1 METAGVE
8 PASSPLQAG
17 ALPPEL
23 HPRRVRCGRMESN
36 HHSARRRVYSAGSSP
51 DAQRP
56 QREGRPT
63 GSNRYREDHDLG
75 CCRYTTVTMNEA
87 GTTGLE
93 PATSRLTS
101 ERSAQLSYAP
111 GLHISLSLAMVGSRP
126 TARQAH
132 SAGSA
137 GRGEPKVPNFRIRAK
152 RGDKDHGGEAAIRFS
167 IAASPEWRGWDSNPR
182 SRAHEA
188 REDSLSSTARRRAI
202 WPAGIEPA
210 VSDARSRRGGLLPH
224 SQKKSSTYSTP
235 GGS

>member
-1 METAGVE
+1 
-8 PASSPLQAG
+8 
-17 ALPPEL
+17 
-23 HPRRVRCGRMESN
+23 MESN
-36 HHSARRRVYSAGSSP
+36 HHSARRRVYSAVSSP

-56 QREGRPT
+56 LEQRKGDRPD
-63 GSNRYREDHDLG
+63 SNRYREDHDLG
-75 CCRYTTVTMNEA
+75 CCRYTTVTMNGA

-111 GLHISLSLAMVGSRP
+111 ELHVRWTCGQVPPYGQASTQHKLGRPWRTEGSQLQDPRE
-126 TARQAH
+126 ARRQAQ
-132 SAGSA
+132 
-137 GRGEPKVPNFRIRAK
+137 
-152 RGDKDHGGEAAIRFS
+152 HGGEAAIRFS

-210 VSDARSRRGGLLPH
+210 VSDAQSRRGGLLPH
-224 SQKKSSTYSTP
+224 SQKKPSTYSTP